1 MHLVLGL
8 ANGGLGIKKLTTLN
22 KVLQG
27 KWIWRFTS
35 ENESLWIIAVKYG
48 EDKSC
53 CSCLVLEG
61 NQEWFRDFNHKQLL
75 KVTKAKR

>member
-8 ANGGLGIKKLTTLN
+8 ANGGLGIRKLTTLN

-48 EDKSC
+48 EDRSF
-53 CSCLVLEG
+53 CSCLVLED

-75 KVTKAKR
+75 KVTKA